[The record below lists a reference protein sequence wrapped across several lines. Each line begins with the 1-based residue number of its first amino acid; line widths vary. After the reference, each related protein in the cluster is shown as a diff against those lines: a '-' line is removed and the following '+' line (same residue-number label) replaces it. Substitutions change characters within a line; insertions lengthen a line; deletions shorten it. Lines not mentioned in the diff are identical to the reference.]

1 MKDFILVIPAR
12 KKNRHFKDGDLQQI
26 SGQSLV
32 SWKLNQI
39 ENLINKYMTF
49 LIVDEYVDLD
59 PKFNGRV
66 KQLLREGES
75 IYEVKKQLVN
85 LIDRGF
91 VIWLNCN
98 LPFLTEESIKSA
110 IEIIDNSDTYDS
122 LTSVS
127 LDKEFYTFKGKPLN
141 FNPKDEMVRSLVDPL
156 VRLNNA
162 IYIYDSSIQNRSLL
176 GYNVHYFEIPE
187 IESFELSSGYD
198 ESEIKLKFINF
209 IVNQSDT
216 QK

>member
-39 ENLINKYMTF
+39 ENLIYKYRTF
-49 LIVDEYVDLD
+49 LVVDEYVDLD

-75 IYEVKKQLVN
+75 IFEVKKQLSN
-85 LIDRGF
+85 LIDGGF
-91 VIWLNCN
+91 IIWLNCN
-98 LPFLTEESIKSA
+98 LPFLTEDSIKAA
-110 IEIIDNSDTYDS
+110 IEIINSSDTYDS

-141 FNPKDEMVRSLVDPL
+141 FNPKDEMVRGLVDPL

-162 IYIYDSSIQNRSLL
+162 IYIYDSSIQNKSLL
-176 GYNVHYFEIPE
+176 GFNVHYFEIPE
-187 IESFELSSGYD
+187 IESFELSSSYD

-209 IVNQSDT
+209 IVNQSYT

>member
-39 ENLINKYMTF
+39 ENLIYKYRTF
-49 LIVDEYVDLD
+49 LVVDEYVDLD

-75 IYEVKKQLVN
+75 IFEVKKQLVN
-85 LIDRGF
+85 LIGGGF

-98 LPFLTEESIKSA
+98 LPFLTEDSIKAA
-110 IEIIDNSDTYDS
+110 IEIIDSSDTYDS

-176 GYNVHYFEIPE
+176 GFNVYYFEIPE
-187 IESFELSSGYD
+187 IESFELSSSYD

-209 IVNQSDT
+209 IVNQSDI

>member
-1 MKDFILVIPAR
+1 MKDFVLVIPAK

-39 ENLINKYMTF
+39 ENLIYKYRTF

-66 KQLLREGES
+66 EQLLREGES
-75 IYEVKKQLVN
+75 IYDVKKQLVN
-85 LIDRGF
+85 LIDREF

-98 LPFLTEESIKSA
+98 LPFLTEDSIKAA
-110 IEIIDNSDTYDS
+110 IEIIDSSDAYDS

-141 FNPKDEMVRSLVDPL
+141 FDSKDEMVRSLVDPL

-162 IYIYDSSIQNRSLL
+162 IYIYDSSIQNKSLL
-176 GYNVHYFEIPE
+176 GFNVYYFEIPD
-187 IESFELSSGYD
+187 IESYELSSSYD

-209 IVNQSDT
+209 IINQSNT
-216 QK
+216 

>member
-39 ENLINKYMTF
+39 ENLIYKYRTF
-49 LIVDEYVDLD
+49 LVVDEYVDLD

-85 LIDRGF
+85 LIDGAF

-98 LPFLTEESIKSA
+98 LPFLTEDSIKAA
-110 IEIIDNSDTYDS
+110 IEIIDSSDTYDS

-141 FNPKDEMVRSLVDPL
+141 FNPKDEMVRGLVDPL

-162 IYIYDSSIQNRSLL
+162 IYIYDSSIQNKSLL
-176 GYNVHYFEIPE
+176 GFNIHYFEIPE
-187 IESFELSSGYD
+187 IESFELSSNYD

-209 IVNQSDT
+209 IVNQT
-216 QK
+216 NTLK